1 MRRTSA
7 GGVVGRL
14 GAEAREGSCGSLLQ
28 STGSASLHMFCP
40 ESWLLFSQLPL
51 EALQLMIQCLGRGE
65 RVMGLPAGKL
75 GAHSRVLTCPRRG
88 HYGREV
94 LLVTQLCRL
103 GVRAMQAPPGYSSFL
118 SNVSK
123 LMFIL
128 SSFILLLYFAS
139 AVCRNFP
146 AGLLDSTKALLSG
159 GDWFMVLLGPPD
171 RGPDQLVPRSICL
184 LPGPRVGGAPP
195 WSLGVWGSW
204 EDQRH
209 KGLQPN
215 PPSSGVVPE
224 SMAGT
229 PVSESAA
236 GVSLPS
242 QNASPYSWTKK
253 AGNET
258 SRM

>member
-1 MRRTSA
+1 MGEKFSLSLSCAALGSGRCRHHQDILLSSPMCPNSCLFYLHLFCCYILLRRCA
-7 GGVVGRL
+7 GT
-14 GAEAREGSCGSLLQ
+14 SLLAFWTPQ
-28 STGSASLHMFCP
+28 RLS
-40 ESWLLFSQLPL
+40 
-51 EALQLMIQCLGRGE
+51 CL
-65 RVMGLPAGKL
+65 
-75 GAHSRVLTCPRRG
+75 
-88 HYGREV
+88 
-94 LLVTQLCRL
+94 
-103 GVRAMQAPPGYSSFL
+103 
-118 SNVSK
+118 
-123 LMFIL
+123 
-128 SSFILLLYFAS
+128 
-139 AVCRNFP
+139 
-146 AGLLDSTKALLSG
+146 G

-195 WSLGVWGSW
+195 WSLGIWGSW

-236 GVSLPS
+236 GVSLLS